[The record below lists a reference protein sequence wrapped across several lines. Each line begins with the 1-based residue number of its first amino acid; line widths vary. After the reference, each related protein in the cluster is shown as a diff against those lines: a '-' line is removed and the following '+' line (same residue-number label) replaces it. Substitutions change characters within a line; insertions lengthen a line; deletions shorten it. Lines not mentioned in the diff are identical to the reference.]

1 MMKSPKRLVLGQ
13 APFIFYAF
21 YYFPPSYAVLC
32 DSSMSGHQF
41 ALMFIITRM
50 PIVILQVKREVGSS
64 YIISMRTQKMDRKF
78 WFKDICK
85 ILWFWYLSSS
95 TMNVEGWLDIQYYL
109 IAWNMT
115 YNIFILNLHWLYV
128 YDIVGFYYF

>member
-1 MMKSPKRLVLGQ
+1 MLGQ

-50 PIVILQVKREVGSS
+50 PIVILQAKREAGASY
-64 YIISMRTQKMDRKF
+64 YIIFMPTLKMDREF
-78 WFKDICK
+78 WFKDVCK
-85 ILWFWYLSSS
+85 YYGF
-95 TMNVEGWLDIQYYL
+95 DIYQVPL
-109 IAWNMT
+109 CKC
-115 YNIFILNLHWLYV
+115 
-128 YDIVGFYYF
+128 